1 MLYRLRLL
9 SFVLCA
15 FLLSGS
21 VAPASASPLAPAD
34 TSAFMGSWTGTLEV
48 GPQSFRVVFTL
59 ERDAERLSGTM
70 DSPDQGVTGI
80 PIPDILIST
89 DTLRMGVPSIAGQF
103 AGILDPS
110 ADEITGRWVQGP
122 GEWPLTL
129 TRTDGAPRIQRPQEP
144 TPPYPYATETVAF
157 SVGDARLE
165 GTLTRPE
172 QETPVPAVVLVA
184 GAGPHDRDGT
194 RHGHKPLHVL
204 ADHLTRQGI
213 AVFRFDER
221 GVGASEGTQRGAT
234 FATLAD
240 DVAAALHTI
249 ADRPGIDA
257 EHVGLVGHSE
267 GGVIA
272 PLAATHSDRDAFL
285 VLLSAPAVTGA
296 EILTQQLDQRARAR
310 GLDRRTRSLQRGTQQ
325 RIFETLRADSDS
337 TAIAQ
342 NLTSIMEGAS
352 GIYGEE
358 MIQREVCRLMQPW
371 LRFFITHDPVTSLQ
385 DAAVP
390 VLAVYGA
397 NDQRLDPATNA
408 TAIEQALATINTPL
422 TLRTL
427 DGLNH
432 LLQTAPANAPSAY
445 GRISETLAPQ
455 ALTLISDWIREQT
468 ALQP

>member
-1 MLYRLRLL
+1 MLRRLRLL
-9 SFVLCA
+9 SFILCT
-15 FLLSGS
+15 LLLAGRSS
-21 VAPASASPLAPAD
+21 AASAFEPTQAD
-34 TSAFMGSWTGTLEV
+34 TSAFMGSWIGTLEV

-59 ERDAERLSGTM
+59 EQTAERLAGTM
-70 DSPDQGVTGI
+70 ASPDQGIADI
-80 PIPDILIST
+80 PIRDILIAA
-89 DTLRMGVPSIAGQF
+89 DTVRIGVPSIAGQF
-103 AGILDPS
+103 AGVLDAS
-110 ADEITGRWVQGP
+110 RDTISGRWVQGP
-122 GEWPLTL
+122 SQFPLTL
-129 TRTDGAPRIQRPQEP
+129 TRTEAVPSVQRPQQP
-144 TPPYPYATETVAF
+144 TPPYPYATETLAF
-157 SVGDARLE
+157 SADGTRLE
-165 GTLTRPE
+165 GTLTRPT
-172 QETPVPAVVLVA
+172 QDAPAPAVVLVA

-240 DVAAALHTI
+240 DVAAALH
-249 ADRPGIDA
+249 AVAARPGIDA
-257 EHVGLVGHSE
+257 TRIGIVGHSE

-272 PLAATHSDRDAFL
+272 PLAATQTDRDAFL
-285 VLLSAPAVTGA
+285 VLLSAPGVTGA

-325 RIFETLRADSDS
+325 RIFETLQADTDS
-337 TAIAQ
+337 AAIAQ
-342 NLTSIMEGAS
+342 NLKSIMEGAT
-352 GIYGEE
+352 GIYGEQ
-358 MIQREVCRLMQPW
+358 MIQREIRRLMQPW
-371 LRFFITHDPVTSLQ
+371 LRFFITHDPVTALK
-385 DAAVP
+385 DAGVP

-397 NDQRLDPATNA
+397 NDQRLAPPTNA
-408 TAIEQALATINTPL
+408 AAIQEALGATESPL

-445 GRISETLAPQ
+445 GAISETLAPQ

-468 ALQP
+468 RPQP